1 MPGFDGTGPNGKGP
15 MTGRG
20 EGYCALERKR
30 RDGEDLLEGIA
41 GAASRPVQIGL
52 NTNRREAYAMPRG
65 DGTGP
70 AGMGPMTGRA
80 AGYCAG
86 YGMPGYVNPVGG
98 RRAFYPGVP
107 YGGPTAYGAPGVGYA
122 PPACYGAAPY
132 RMGFGRGFGRGMGLG
147 RGWRG
152 GRGGGFGRGYGW

>member
-1 MPGFDGTGPNGKGP
+1 MVGF
-15 MTGRG
+15 
-20 EGYCALERKR
+20 
-30 RDGEDLLEGIA
+30 A
-41 GAASRPVQIGL
+41 GAAGIPMEVNPDYLKEEG
-52 NTNRREAYAMPRG
+52 YAMPRG

-70 AGMGPMTGRA
+70 AGIGPMTGRA

-86 YGMPGYVNPVGG
+86 YGIPGYMNPVGG

-107 YGGPTAYGAPGVGYA
+107 YGAATPCGAPGVGYA
-122 PPACYGAAPY
+122 PPAYYGATPY
-132 RMGFGRGFGRGMGLG
+132 GAGFRRGFGRGMGLG